1 MPSAGGEP
9 REFPIPT
16 LLAMY
21 DVRWFGDGNG
31 LGFPAYDVRGAIT
44 IFRLTLATGEW
55 TTFPLPV
62 SNMTRIEWNT
72 DGSRVFY
79 ARGDFGP
86 DDPAIV
92 ERDLQSDRERVVF
105 RGSADGFDRYR
116 GLLVSP
122 DRRLLAFRGMSD
134 QQRII
139 VLDLGTGQPRVVH
152 DKAADDTYTYTA
164 VDSLAVPTW
173 SPNGRALL
181 VNRTENPRTKNQ
193 ATVLR
198 LIPIDGGA
206 VRQIPLGTELTRLL
220 SSGRGAQGPTMRD
233 LAWSPAGDKL
243 AFVLSAETM
252 ETFVLE
258 NPLAPAGAQDARASR

>member
-1 MPSAGGEP
+1 
-9 REFPIPT
+9 
-16 LLAMY
+16 
-21 DVRWFGDGNG
+21 
-31 LGFPAYDVRGAIT
+31 
-44 IFRLTLATGEW
+44 
-55 TTFPLPV
+55 
-62 SNMTRIEWNT
+62 
-72 DGSRVFY
+72 
-79 ARGDFGP
+79 
-86 DDPAIV
+86 
-92 ERDLQSDRERVVF
+92 
-105 RGSADGFDRYR
+105 
-116 GLLVSP
+116 
-122 DRRLLAFRGMSD
+122 MSD